1 VSLSAF
7 IKQEGAP
14 AEQIVTTSSTVTQ
27 GAATADNSIL
37 EGLVQEC
44 KGRRVDPSD
53 GRLYDFASFRSCY
66 GSDALRLWR
75 LAGALAEQ
83 RAKACQWG
91 RFVPAATSSCGGQRP
106 VHHHC
111 PHSHTLMHPTNMFA
125 ALAGSASDE
134 EESAEEEEA
143 GNKEHSESL
152 MPPRVFK
159 C

>member
-1 VSLSAF
+1 M
-7 IKQEGAP
+7 
-14 AEQIVTTSSTVTQ
+14 
-27 GAATADNSIL
+27 
-37 EGLVQEC
+37 
-44 KGRRVDPSD
+44 
-53 GRLYDFASFRSCY
+53 
-66 GSDALRLWR
+66 
-75 LAGALAEQ
+75 
-83 RAKACQWG
+83 
-91 RFVPAATSSCGGQRP
+91 PAATSSCGGQRP